1 MRKLSLENRI
11 MTVDMLPDCG
21 GAIAALRLKTGA
33 GAPVNLLR
41 PATPAD
47 IEGRNLGHMACIP
60 LAPFAS
66 YSFGGFPDGYL
77 RFGGEA
83 VKLAE
88 VAYAARLQPTY
99 WTVQDASDVRATLTW
114 YHEPGLWGW
123 PWGFQILQR
132 LRLHDDGLEIY
143 IALTNIGPRP
153 MPAGMGLR
161 LNLDWR
167 PETLFRAALAGHG
180 VPQATPFALGMSD
193 IGFNARTV
201 EDSMTVEWG
210 AGQLALCI
218 SLGGPLQYLNLRTR
232 RRDHRIVLQ
241 PATHFEAFGPD
252 DRVREG
258 GMAILQQGDSLAG
271 TVVLTVRNTRK
282 LSEH

>member
-41 PATPAD
+41 PATQAD
-47 IEGRNLGHMACIP
+47 IEGRNLGHMSCIP

-77 RFGGEA
+77 RFGGVV

-88 VAYAARLQPTY
+88 VANAARAQPTF

-123 PWGFQILQR
+123 PFGFQILQR
-132 LRLHDDGLEIY
+132 LRLNEDGLELY
-143 IALTNIGPRP
+143 MALTNIGPRP

-167 PETLFRAALAGHG
+167 AGTQFRAALAGQG
-180 VPQATPFALGMSD
+180 IPQATPFALGVSD
-193 IGFNARTV
+193 IGFNARL
-201 EDSMTVEWG
+201 EDENMQVEWG
-210 AGQLALCI
+210 AERLALGI
-218 SLGGPLQYLNLRTR
+218 TLGGPLQYLNLRSR

-252 DRVREG
+252 DRVRQG

-271 TVVLTVRNTRK
+271 TMLLTARDLTVSNG
-282 LSEH
+282 H